1 MISCMQFPFWQNAKK
16 TERIHLD
23 YASATPLHPEVYAA
37 MKPYMD
43 GMWANPSA
51 LYREGVAARTVI
63 DDSREKLARTLNVR
77 PSDVT
82 FTSGGTE
89 ANNLALI
96 GVIEAQR
103 AQGRAYA
110 DMEIIATRIEH
121 PSIMETLAYL
131 ARCGVIVTY
140 VSVDAE
146 GLVDIHALETLLNT
160 KTVLVTCAYVNSEIG
175 VVQEVKKITRMVRKW
190 NETHGVRV
198 LVHTDASQA
207 PLWLPCALDM
217 LGVDMMTLDAGKCN
231 GPKGVGVLVHRQ
243 WVALAPAAF
252 GGGQEVGLRSGT
264 ESLPLIV
271 GCVTALVR
279 AQEGWQSRSERVTI
293 LRDRLVTLLTTAI
306 PSVILNGSPTA
317 RVANNVN
324 ISIPGLDTE
333 YAVIWL
339 DSKGIAAST
348 RSACGAQ
355 GNTGSHVVREMT
367 HDEPRATSTLRFT
380 LSETTTEKEITTAV
394 QVLRDFVVRMQES
407 SIRAV

>member
-1 MISCMQFPFWQNAKK
+1 MICYMQFPFWQNSKK
-16 TERIHLD
+16 PQRIHLD
-23 YASATPLHPEVYAA
+23 YASATPLHPDVYAA

-63 DDSREKLARTLNVR
+63 DVSREKLARTLNVR
-77 PSDVT
+77 PHDVT

-96 GVIEAQR
+96 GVIEAQH
-103 AQGRAYA
+103 AKGREYA

-121 PSIMETLAYL
+121 PSIMETLTYL
-131 ARCGVIVTY
+131 AGRGVIVTY
-140 VSVDAE
+140 VSVDTE
-146 GLVDIHALETLLNT
+146 GLIDTKVLETLLNT

-231 GPKGVGVLVHRQ
+231 GPKGVGVLVYRQ
-243 WVALAPAAF
+243 WVEIVPAAF
-252 GGGQEVGLRSGT
+252 GGGQEAGLRSGT

-279 AQEGWQSRSERVTI
+279 AQEGWQLRSERVTT
-293 LRDRLVTLLTTAI
+293 LRDCLITLLTEAV

-324 ISIPGLDTE
+324 ISISGLDTE

-339 DSKGIAAST
+339 DAKGIAAST

-355 GNTGSHVVREMT
+355 GSTGSHVVREMI
-367 HDEPRATSTLRFT
+367 HDEARATSTLRFT
-380 LSETTTEKEITTAV
+380 LGEETTEKELITATE
-394 QVLRDFVVRMQES
+394 VLSDFVMRMQKAPAGE
-407 SIRAV
+407 

>member
-1 MISCMQFPFWQNAKK
+1 MICSMQLPFWKNSKK
-16 TERIHLD
+16 PRRIHLD
-23 YASATPLHPEVYAA
+23 YASATPLHPDVYAA
-37 MKPYMD
+37 MEPYIRGD
-43 GMWANPSA
+43 WANPSA
-51 LYREGVAARTVI
+51 LYKEGVAARTVI
-63 DDSREKLARTLNVR
+63 DVSREKLARILNVR
-77 PSDVT
+77 PHDVT

-96 GVIEAQR
+96 GVIEAQC
-103 AQGRAYA
+103 AQGRAYT

-131 ARCGVIVTY
+131 AGRGVVVTY
-140 VSVDAE
+140 TPVDAE
-146 GLVDIHALETLLNT
+146 GLINIKEFETRLNP
-160 KTVLVTCAYVNSEIG
+160 KVVLVTCAYVNSEIG
-175 VVQEVKKITRMVRKW
+175 VVQEVKKITRIARKW
-190 NETHGVRV
+190 NDTHGVRV

-243 WVALAPAAF
+243 WVEIVPAAF
-252 GGGQEVGLRSGT
+252 GGGQEAGLRSGT

-279 AQEGWQSRSERVTI
+279 AQEGWQSRSTKAAT
-293 LRDRLVTLLTTAI
+293 LRDRLAALLATAI
-306 PSVILNGSPTA
+306 PTAVLNGSVTA

-339 DSKGIAAST
+339 DAKGIAAST

-355 GNTGSHVVREMT
+355 GSTGSSVVREMT
-367 HDEPRATSTLRFT
+367 HDEARATSTLRFT
-380 LSETTTEKEITTAV
+380 LGENTTEKELIFAADT
-394 QVLRDFVVRMQES
+394 LSDFVTRTHTAQ
-407 SIRAV
+407 